1 VELTFESVLFLVFSV
16 ITLGGALLVVTTRNL
31 FHAALYLM
39 LSFFGVAGLYVLLS
53 APFLAG
59 VQVVVYI
66 GAIAILII
74 FGIMLTPQ
82 VTHVIAMRRSQW
94 IAGTALALI
103 FFLMLVSVLTPMVR
117 ELGGEDWNAE
127 FTQDN
132 PADVPADS
140 ITTMGRELVDL
151 RGGYALPFEIAS
163 VLLMAAM
170 IGAVLLVKPDEAP
183 AETPLVGRPGIDV
196 EVIEPAMPPIDDGQS
211 DVPQPGIGD

>member
-1 VELTFESVLFLVFSV
+1 MEITFESVLFLLFSA

-82 VTHVIAMRRSQW
+82 VTHVIGMRSSQW
-94 IAGTALALI
+94 TIGLALALI
-103 FFLMLVSVLTPMVR
+103 FFLMLISVLTPMVR
-117 ELGGEDWNAE
+117 ELGGDDWNAE

-140 ITTMGRELVDL
+140 LTTMGRELVSL

-163 VLLMAAM
+163 VMLMAAM
-170 IGAVLLVKPDEAP
+170 IGAVLMVKPDEPP
-183 AETPLVGRPGIDV
+183 AIMPEPQPPTNDAGLVDAGLADAG
-196 EVIEPAMPPIDDGQS
+196 MPPMGT
-211 DVPQPGIGD
+211 GD